1 MFAQENVVKASDS
14 LIELLVAQCTDLE
27 QLLALAREET
37 LAAQQG
43 NFLSILDIVSD
54 REKISNR
61 IEVFQQQI
69 SELRVT
75 LSSNEEN
82 FFRREEFA
90 HAIEIATLTLE
101 QDRQSKL
108 LLTGLR
114 DESLAE
120 LKNLEKSHRG
130 VNKYLS
136 AESKGLA
143 YNRNL

>member
-1 MFAQENVVKASDS
+1 MFANENVVKTSDS
-14 LIELLVAQCTDLE
+14 LIELLAAQCADLE
-27 QLLALAREET
+27 KLLGLAREET

-54 REKISNR
+54 REKISHR
-61 IEVFQQQI
+61 LEAFQQQI
-69 SELRVT
+69 AELRVT
-75 LSSNEEN
+75 LGANEEN
-82 FFRREEFA
+82 FFRREAFT

-143 YNRNL
+143 YNRNV

>member
-1 MFAQENVVKASDS
+1 MFLKENVVKTSDS
-14 LIELLVAQCTDLE
+14 LIELLAAQCTDLE
-27 QLLALAREET
+27 ELLGLAREET

-54 REKISNR
+54 REKISR
-61 IEVFQQQI
+61 RLEVFQQQI
-69 SELRVT
+69 AELRVT
-75 LSSNEEN
+75 LGASEEN
-82 FFRREEFA
+82 FFRGEAFT
-90 HAIEIATLTLE
+90 HAIEIATLTIE

-120 LKNLEKSHRG
+120 LKNLEKSHRS

-143 YNRNL
+143 YNRNV